1 MEKIDKTIEC
11 NNECITTGTITA
23 FNFELKC
30 NRLIELDNLLCEIY
44 RNGFDSNILQ
54 KSMLFSFITQDK
66 KDKICNDIIDCI
78 KKEIEDIMDYLVE
91 YQRLMLEK
99 DININKFNFNLVI
112 LFDLTKLDFLF
123 DKINKVID
131 IVKKLR

>member
-1 MEKIDKTIEC
+1 M
-11 NNECITTGTITA
+11 
-23 FNFELKC
+23 
-30 NRLIELDNLLCEIY
+30 IELDNLLCEIY

-78 KKEIEDIMDYLVE
+78 KEEIEDIMDYLVE

-99 DININKFNFNLVI
+99 DININ
-112 LFDLTKLDFLF
+112 
-123 DKINKVID
+123 
-131 IVKKLR
+131 